1 MPILCKIH
9 RGDFIESIH
18 VAYAVAVN
26 EAGEILYSSG
36 DPDYITCIRSTLKP
50 FQASAAVKEGAI
62 KTAGFN
68 SAECTLMCA
77 SHNGE
82 DIHVK
87 TAESMLQKIGYDT
100 SHYECGTHF
109 PYDKESKIKL
119 IQNDENPSA
128 LHNNCSGKHAG
139 MLCLA
144 KHLQIDPKGYTDL
157 NHPVQQ
163 LIMEQVRRFSELDD
177 FPLAIDGCSAPV
189 PFLPLFNIALMFQKF
204 ASGNY
209 DELNTLFDAII
220 SNPYLIAGKNR
231 FDTDFIKTMDGKAVT
246 KVGGEGVRGV
256 GIRTAKGET
265 YGVALKVLDGNQR
278 CSPIATMAVLDELD
292 LLTKDQSEKLSSYK
306 KIVLRNHRKIET
318 GIIAVEL

>member
-18 VAYAVAVN
+18 VAYAVVVDGK
-26 EAGEILYSSG
+26 GEIVYSSG
-36 DPDYITCIRSTLKP
+36 DPHYLTCVRSALKP
-50 FQASAAVKEGAI
+50 FQASAAIKEGATKAVSFTPEEI
-62 KTAGFN
+62 A
-68 SAECTLMCA
+68 LMCA

-82 DIHVK
+82 DIHVN
-87 TAESMLQKIGYDT
+87 TAKSMLDKIGYDT
-100 SHYECGTHF
+100 SYYECGTHF
-109 PYDKESKIKL
+109 PYDKESRVKL
-119 IQNDENPSA
+119 IQNEENSSA

-144 KHLQIDPKGYTDL
+144 KYLQVDPKGYTDPG
-157 NHPVQQ
+157 HKVQQ
-163 LIMEQVRRFSELDD
+163 LIMKQVKRFSELNE

-189 PFLPLFNIALMFQKF
+189 PFLPLFNIALMYQKL

-209 DELNTLFDAII
+209 DELNTLFDAVT

-231 FDTDFIKTMDGKAVT
+231 FDTDFIEAMDGKAVT
-246 KVGGEGVRGV
+246 KVGGEAVRGL
-256 GIRTAKGET
+256 GIRSGNGEVF
-265 YGVALKVLDGNQR
+265 GIALKVLDGNQR

-306 KIVLRNHRKIET
+306 KTVLRNHRKIET

>member
-26 EAGEILYSSG
+26 EAGEIVYSSG
-36 DPDYITCIRSTLKP
+36 DADYITCVRSTLKP
-50 FQASAAVKEGAI
+50 FQASAAVKEGAT
-62 KTAGFN
+62 KTVGFN
-68 SAECTLMCA
+68 SEECTLMCA

-87 TAESMLQKIGYDT
+87 TAESMLKKIGYDT

-144 KHLQIDPKGYTDL
+144 KHLQVDPKGYTDL
-157 NHPVQQ
+157 NHPVQKH
-163 LIMEQVRRFSELDD
+163 IMEQVKRFSELDE
-177 FPLAIDGCSAPV
+177 FPLVIDGCSAPV
-189 PFLPLFNIALMFQKF
+189 PFLPLFNIALMYQKF
-204 ASGNY
+204 AGGNY
-209 DELNTLFDAII
+209 DELNTLFDAIT
-220 SNPYLIAGKNR
+220 SNPYLIAGQDR
-231 FDTDFIKTMDGKAVT
+231 FDTDFIKAMAGNAVT

-278 CSPIATMAVLDELD
+278 CNPIATLAVLEDMELLTDIELD
-292 LLTKDQSEKLSSYK
+292 KLSPYK
-306 KIVLRNHRKIET
+306 NIVLQNHRKIET
-318 GIIAVEL
+318 GSIKVEL

>member
-1 MPILCKIH
+1 MPILCKVH

-18 VAYAVAVN
+18 VAYAVVVN
-26 EAGEILYSSG
+26 GEGEIVYSSG
-36 DPDYITCIRSTLKP
+36 DPHYLTCVRSALKP
-50 FQASAAVKEGAI
+50 FQASAAVKEGAT
-62 KTAGFN
+62 KAVGLTPAE
-68 SAECTLMCA
+68 SALMCA

-87 TAESMLQKIGYDT
+87 TAESMLKKIGYDT
-100 SHYECGTHF
+100 SYYECGTHF

-119 IQNDENPSA
+119 IQNDEKASA

-144 KHLQIDPKGYTDL
+144 KHLQVDPKGYTDL

-163 LIMEQVRRFSELDD
+163 LIMEQVKRFSELDE

-189 PFLPLFNIALMFQKF
+189 PFLPLFNIALMYQKF
-204 ASGNY
+204 AGGNY
-209 DELNTLFDAII
+209 DELNTLFDAIT
-220 SNPYLIAGKNR
+220 SNPYLIAGQDR
-231 FDTDFIKTMDGKAVT
+231 FDTDFIKAMAGNAVT

-306 KIVLRNHRKIET
+306 KIGLQNHRKIET

>member
-1 MPILCKIH
+1 MPILCKVH

-18 VAYAVAVN
+18 VAYAVVVN
-26 EAGEILYSSG
+26 EAGEIVYSSG
-36 DPDYITCIRSTLKP
+36 DPHYLTCVRSTLKP
-50 FQASAAVKEGAI
+50 FQASASVKEGAT
-62 KTAGFN
+62 KAVGLTPAE
-68 SAECTLMCA
+68 SALMCA

-87 TAESMLQKIGYDT
+87 TAESMLKKIGYDT
-100 SHYECGTHF
+100 SYYECGTHF

-119 IQNDENPSA
+119 IQNDEKASA

-163 LIMEQVRRFSELDD
+163 LIMEQVKRFSELDE

-278 CSPIATMAVLDELD
+278 CNPIATLAVLEEMDLLTDDELD
-292 LLTKDQSEKLSSYK
+292 KLSTYK
-306 KIVLRNHRKIET
+306 KIVLQNHRKIET
-318 GIIAVEL
+318 GSIKVEL

>member
-1 MPILCKIH
+1 MPILCKVH

-18 VAYAVAVN
+18 VAYAVVVN
-26 EAGEILYSSG
+26 GEGEIVYSSG
-36 DPDYITCIRSTLKP
+36 DPHYLTCVRSTLKP
-50 FQASAAVKEGAI
+50 FQASATVKEGAT
-62 KTAGFN
+62 KAVGLTPAE
-68 SAECTLMCA
+68 SALMCA

-87 TAESMLQKIGYDT
+87 TAESMLKKIGYDT
-100 SHYECGTHF
+100 SYYECGTHF

-119 IQNDENPSA
+119 IQNDEKASA

-163 LIMEQVRRFSELDD
+163 LIMEQVKRFSELDE

-189 PFLPLFNIALMFQKF
+189 PFLPLFNIALMYQKF
-204 ASGNY
+204 AGGNY
-209 DELNTLFDAII
+209 DELNTLFDAIT
-220 SNPYLIAGKNR
+220 SNPYLIAGQDR
-231 FDTDFIKTMDGKAVT
+231 FDTDFIKAMAGNAVT

>member
-18 VAYAVAVN
+18 VAYAVVVN
-26 EAGEILYSSG
+26 GKGEIVYSSG
-36 DPDYITCIRSTLKP
+36 DPHYLTCVRSTLKP
-50 FQASAAVKEGAI
+50 FQASAAVKEGAT
-62 KTAGFN
+62 KAVGFTPVEI
-68 SAECTLMCA
+68 ALMCA

-82 DIHVK
+82 DIHVN
-87 TAESMLQKIGYDT
+87 TAKSMLDKIGYDT
-100 SHYECGTHF
+100 SYYECGTHF
-109 PYDKESKIKL
+109 PYDNESKIKL
-119 IQNDENPSA
+119 IHKEENPSA

-144 KHLQIDPKGYTDL
+144 KYLQVDPKGYTDPD
-157 NHPVQQ
+157 HQVQQ
-163 LIMEQVRRFSELDD
+163 LIMKQVKRFSELDE
-177 FPLAIDGCSAPV
+177 FPLATDGCSAPV
-189 PFLPLFNIALMFQKF
+189 PFLPLFNIALMYQKF

-209 DELNTLFDAII
+209 DELNTLFDAVT

-231 FDTDFIKTMDGKAVT
+231 FDTDFIEAMDGKAVT
-246 KVGGEGVRGV
+246 KVGGEAVRGL
-256 GIRTAKGET
+256 GIRSGNGEVF
-265 YGVALKVLDGNQR
+265 GIALKVLDGNQR

-306 KIVLRNHRKIET
+306 KTVLRNHRKIET

>member
-18 VAYAVAVN
+18 VAYAVAVD
-26 EAGEILYSSG
+26 ETGEIVYSSG
-36 DPDYITCIRSTLKP
+36 DPDYITCVRSTLKP

-68 SAECTLMCA
+68 SEECALMCA

-87 TAESMLQKIGYDT
+87 TAESMLQKIGYNM
-100 SHYECGTHF
+100 SYYECGAHF

-119 IQNDENPSA
+119 IQKDENPSA

-144 KHLQIDPKGYTDL
+144 KHLQVNPKGYTDL

-163 LIMEQVRRFSELDD
+163 LIMKQVKRLSELDE
-177 FPLAIDGCSAPV
+177 FPLEIDGCSAPV
-189 PFLPLFNIALMFQKF
+189 PFLPLFNIALMYQKF
-204 ASGNY
+204 VSGNY
-209 DELNTLFDAII
+209 DELNTLFDAIT
-220 SNPYLIAGKNR
+220 SNPYLIAGQDR

-256 GIRTAKGET
+256 GIRTAKGEK

-278 CSPIATMAVLDELD
+278 CSPIAALAVLEEMGLLTDDEL
-292 LLTKDQSEKLSSYK
+292 EKLRPYK
-306 KIVLRNHRKIET
+306 KIVLKNHRTIET
-318 GIIAVEL
+318 GSIKVEL

>member
-18 VAYAVAVN
+18 VAYAVVVDGK
-26 EAGEILYSSG
+26 GEIVYSSG
-36 DPDYITCIRSTLKP
+36 DPHYLTCVRSALKP
-50 FQASAAVKEGAI
+50 FQASAAIKEGAT
-62 KTAGFN
+62 KAVSFTPEENA
-68 SAECTLMCA
+68 LMCA

-82 DIHVK
+82 DIHVN
-87 TAESMLQKIGYDT
+87 TAKSMLDKIGYDT
-100 SHYECGTHF
+100 SYYECGTHF
-109 PYDKESKIKL
+109 PYDKESRIKL
-119 IQNDENPSA
+119 IQNKENSSA

-144 KHLQIDPKGYTDL
+144 KYLQVDPKGYTDPG
-157 NHPVQQ
+157 HKVQQ
-163 LIMEQVRRFSELDD
+163 LIMKQVKRFSELDQ

-189 PFLPLFNIALMFQKF
+189 PFLPLFNIALMYQKL

-209 DELNTLFDAII
+209 DELNTLFDAVT

-231 FDTDFIKTMDGKAVT
+231 FDTDFIEAMDGKAVT
-246 KVGGEGVRGV
+246 KVGGEAVRGL
-256 GIRTAKGET
+256 GIRSGNGEVF
-265 YGVALKVLDGNQR
+265 GIALKVLDGNQR

-306 KIVLRNHRKIET
+306 KTVLRNHRKIET

>member
-18 VAYAVAVN
+18 VAYAVVVDGK
-26 EAGEILYSSG
+26 GEIVYSSG
-36 DPDYITCIRSTLKP
+36 DPHYLTCVRSALKP
-50 FQASAAVKEGAI
+50 FQASAAIKEGAT
-62 KTAGFN
+62 KAVSFTPEENA
-68 SAECTLMCA
+68 LMCA

-82 DIHVK
+82 DIHVN
-87 TAESMLQKIGYDT
+87 TAKSMLDKIGYDT
-100 SHYECGTHF
+100 SYYECGTHF
-109 PYDKESKIKL
+109 PYDKESRIKL
-119 IQNDENPSA
+119 IQNKENSSA

-144 KHLQIDPKGYTDL
+144 KYLQVDPKGYTDPG
-157 NHPVQQ
+157 HKVQQ
-163 LIMEQVRRFSELDD
+163 LIMKQVKRFSELNE

-189 PFLPLFNIALMFQKF
+189 PFLPLFNIALMYQKL

-209 DELNTLFDAII
+209 DELNTLFDAVT

-231 FDTDFIKTMDGKAVT
+231 FDTDFIEAMDGKAVT
-246 KVGGEGVRGV
+246 KVGGEAVRGL
-256 GIRTAKGET
+256 GIRSGNGEVF
-265 YGVALKVLDGNQR
+265 GIALKVLDGNQR

-306 KIVLRNHRKIET
+306 KTVLRNHRKIET

>member
-1 MPILCKIH
+1 MPILCKVH

-18 VAYAVAVN
+18 VAYAVVVN
-26 EAGEILYSSG
+26 GEGEIVYSSG
-36 DPDYITCIRSTLKP
+36 DPHYLTCVRSTLKP
-50 FQASAAVKEGAI
+50 FQASATVKEGAT
-62 KTAGFN
+62 KAVGLTPAE
-68 SAECTLMCA
+68 SALMCA

-87 TAESMLQKIGYDT
+87 TAESMLKKIGYDT
-100 SHYECGTHF
+100 SYYECGTHF

-119 IQNDENPSA
+119 IQNDEKASA

-163 LIMEQVRRFSELDD
+163 LIMEQIKRFSELDE

-246 KVGGEGVRGV
+246 KVGGEGVRGL
-256 GIRTAKGET
+256 GIRTAKGEV
-265 YGVALKVLDGNQR
+265 YGIALKVLDGNQR
-278 CSPIATMAVLDELD
+278 CNPIAIMAVLEEMDLLTDDELD
-292 LLTKDQSEKLSSYK
+292 KLSPYK
-306 KIVLRNHRKIET
+306 KIVLQNHQKIET
-318 GIIAVEL
+318 GSIKVEL

>member
-1 MPILCKIH
+1 MPILYKIH

-18 VAYAVAVN
+18 VAYAVVVN
-26 EAGEILYSSG
+26 EAGEILYSNG
-36 DPDYITCIRSTLKP
+36 DPDYFTCVRSTLKP

-68 SAECTLMCA
+68 SEECALMCA

-100 SHYECGTHF
+100 SYYECGTHF

-119 IQNDENPSA
+119 IQKDENPSA

-144 KHLQIDPKGYTDL
+144 KHLQVNPKGYTDL

-163 LIMEQVRRFSELDD
+163 LIMKQVKRLSELDE
-177 FPLAIDGCSAPV
+177 FPLEIDGCSAPV
-189 PFLPLFNIALMFQKF
+189 PFLPLFNIALMYQKF
-204 ASGNY
+204 VSGNY
-209 DELNTLFDAII
+209 DELNTLFDAIT
-220 SNPYLIAGKNR
+220 SNPYLIAGQDR

-256 GIRTAKGET
+256 GIRTAKGEK

-278 CSPIATMAVLDELD
+278 CSPIAALAVLEEMGLLTDDEL
-292 LLTKDQSEKLSSYK
+292 EKLRPYK
-306 KIVLRNHRKIET
+306 KIVLKNHRTIET
-318 GIIAVEL
+318 GSIKVEL

>member
-18 VAYAVAVN
+18 VAYAVVVDGK
-26 EAGEILYSSG
+26 GEIVYSSG
-36 DPDYITCIRSTLKP
+36 DPHYLTCVRSALKP
-50 FQASAAVKEGAI
+50 FQASAAIKEGATKAVSFTPEEI
-62 KTAGFN
+62 A
-68 SAECTLMCA
+68 LMCA

-82 DIHVK
+82 DIHVN
-87 TAESMLQKIGYDT
+87 TAKSMLDKIDYET
-100 SHYECGTHF
+100 SYYECGTHF
-109 PYDKESKIKL
+109 PYDKESRVKL
-119 IQNDENPSA
+119 IQNEENSST

-144 KHLQIDPKGYTDL
+144 KYLQVDPKGYTDPG
-157 NHPVQQ
+157 HKVQQ
-163 LIMEQVRRFSELDD
+163 LIMKQVKRFSELNE

-189 PFLPLFNIALMFQKF
+189 PFLPLFNIALMYQKL

-209 DELNTLFDAII
+209 DELNTLFDAVT

-231 FDTDFIKTMDGKAVT
+231 FDTDFIEAMDGKAVT
-246 KVGGEGVRGV
+246 KVGGEAVRGL
-256 GIRTAKGET
+256 GIRSGNGEVF
-265 YGVALKVLDGNQR
+265 GIALKVLDGNQR

-306 KIVLRNHRKIET
+306 KTVLRNHRKIET

>member
-18 VAYAVAVN
+18 VAYAVVVN
-26 EAGEILYSSG
+26 EAGEILYSNG
-36 DPDYITCIRSTLKP
+36 DPDYFTCVRSTLKP

-68 SAECTLMCA
+68 SEECALMCA

-87 TAESMLQKIGYDT
+87 TAEDMLQKIGYDT
-100 SHYECGTHF
+100 SHYECGTQF

-119 IQNDENPSA
+119 IQNDEKPSA

-144 KHLQIDPKGYTDL
+144 KHLQVDPKGYTDPD
-157 NHPVQQ
+157 HPVQQ
-163 LIMEQVRRFSELDD
+163 LIINQTKQFSELND
-177 FPLAIDGCSAPV
+177 FPLVIDGCSAPV
-189 PFLPLFNIALMFQKF
+189 PFLPLFNIALMYQKF

-209 DELNTLFDAII
+209 DELNTLFDAIT

-231 FDTDFIKTMDGKAVT
+231 FDTDFIEAMDGKAVA

-278 CSPIATMAVLDELD
+278 CSPIATVAVLEELD

-306 KIVLRNHRKIET
+306 KIAFQNHRKIET
-318 GIIAVEL
+318 GTIKVEL

>member
-1 MPILCKIH
+1 MPILCKVH

-18 VAYAVAVN
+18 VAYAVVVN
-26 EAGEILYSSG
+26 EAGEIVYSSG
-36 DPDYITCIRSTLKP
+36 DPHYLTCVRSTLKP
-50 FQASAAVKEGAI
+50 FQASTAVKEGAT
-62 KTAGFN
+62 KAVGLTPAE
-68 SAECTLMCA
+68 SALMCA

-87 TAESMLQKIGYDT
+87 TAESMLKKIGYDT
-100 SHYECGTHF
+100 SYYECGTHF

-119 IQNDENPSA
+119 IQNDEKASA

-139 MLCLA
+139 MLYLA
-144 KHLQIDPKGYTDL
+144 KHLQVDPKGYTDPD
-157 NHPVQQ
+157 HPVQQ
-163 LIMEQVRRFSELDD
+163 LIINQTKQFSELND

-189 PFLPLFNIALMFQKF
+189 PFLPLFNIALMYQKF

-209 DELNTLFDAII
+209 DELNTLFDAIT
-220 SNPYLIAGKNR
+220 SNPYLIAGQDR
-231 FDTDFIKTMDGKAVT
+231 FDTDFIKAMAGNAVT

-278 CSPIATMAVLDELD
+278 CNPIATLSVLEDMELLTDDELN
-292 LLTKDQSEKLSSYK
+292 KLSPYK
-306 KIVLRNHRKIET
+306 KIVLQNHRRIET
-318 GIIAVEL
+318 GSIKVEL

>member
-18 VAYAVAVN
+18 VAYAVVVDGK
-26 EAGEILYSSG
+26 GEIVYSSG
-36 DPDYITCIRSTLKP
+36 DPHYLTCVRSALKP
-50 FQASAAVKEGAI
+50 FQASAAIKEGATKAVSFTPEEI
-62 KTAGFN
+62 A
-68 SAECTLMCA
+68 LMCA

-82 DIHVK
+82 DIHVN
-87 TAESMLQKIGYDT
+87 TAKSMLDKIDYET
-100 SHYECGTHF
+100 SYYECGTHF
-109 PYDKESKIKL
+109 PYDKESRVKL
-119 IQNDENPSA
+119 IQNEENSSA

-144 KHLQIDPKGYTDL
+144 KYLQVDPKGYTDPD
-157 NHPVQQ
+157 HKVQQ
-163 LIMEQVRRFSELDD
+163 LIMKQVKRFSELNE

-189 PFLPLFNIALMFQKF
+189 PFLPLFNIALMYQKL

-209 DELNTLFDAII
+209 DELNTLFDAVT

-231 FDTDFIKTMDGKAVT
+231 FDTDFIEAMDGKAVT
-246 KVGGEGVRGV
+246 KVGGEAVRGL
-256 GIRTAKGET
+256 GIRSGNGEVF
-265 YGVALKVLDGNQR
+265 GIALKVLDGNQR

-306 KIVLRNHRKIET
+306 KTVLRNHRKVET

>member
-18 VAYAVAVN
+18 VAYAVVVDGK
-26 EAGEILYSSG
+26 GEIVYSSG
-36 DPDYITCIRSTLKP
+36 DPHYLTCVRSALKP
-50 FQASAAVKEGAI
+50 FQASAAIKEGATKAVSFTPEEI
-62 KTAGFN
+62 A
-68 SAECTLMCA
+68 LMCA

-82 DIHVK
+82 DIHVN
-87 TAESMLQKIGYDT
+87 TAKSMLDKIDYET
-100 SHYECGTHF
+100 SYYECGTHF
-109 PYDKESKIKL
+109 PYDKESRVKL
-119 IQNDENPSA
+119 IQNEENSST

-144 KHLQIDPKGYTDL
+144 KYLQVDPKGYTDPG
-157 NHPVQQ
+157 HKVQQ
-163 LIMEQVRRFSELDD
+163 LIMKQVKRFSELNE

-189 PFLPLFNIALMFQKF
+189 PFLPLFNIALMYQKL

-209 DELNTLFDAII
+209 DELNTLFDAVT

-231 FDTDFIKTMDGKAVT
+231 FDTDFIEAMDGKAVT
-246 KVGGEGVRGV
+246 KVGGEAVRGL
-256 GIRTAKGET
+256 GIRSGNGEVF
-265 YGVALKVLDGNQR
+265 GIALKVLDGNQR

-306 KIVLRNHRKIET
+306 KTVLRNHRKIET
-318 GIIAVEL
+318 GIISVEL

>member
-18 VAYAVAVN
+18 VAYAVVVD
-26 EAGEILYSSG
+26 EKGEIVYSSG
-36 DPDYITCIRSTLKP
+36 DPHYLTCVRSALKP
-50 FQASAAVKEGAI
+50 FQASAAIKEGATKAVSFTPEEI
-62 KTAGFN
+62 A
-68 SAECTLMCA
+68 LMCA

-82 DIHVK
+82 DIHVN
-87 TAESMLQKIGYDT
+87 TAKSMLDKIGYDT
-100 SHYECGTHF
+100 SYYECGTHF
-109 PYDKESKIKL
+109 PYDKESRIKL
-119 IQNDENPSA
+119 IQNKENSSA

-144 KHLQIDPKGYTDL
+144 KYLQVDPKGYTDPG
-157 NHPVQQ
+157 HKVQQ
-163 LIMEQVRRFSELDD
+163 LIMKQVKRFSELDQ

-189 PFLPLFNIALMFQKF
+189 PFLPLFNIALMYQKF

-209 DELNTLFDAII
+209 DELNTLFDAVT

-231 FDTDFIKTMDGKAVT
+231 FDTDFIEAMDGKAVT
-246 KVGGEGVRGV
+246 KVGGEAVRGL
-256 GIRTAKGET
+256 GIRSGNGEVF
-265 YGVALKVLDGNQR
+265 GIALKVLDGNQR

-306 KIVLRNHRKIET
+306 KTVLRNHRKIET